1 MARTP
6 GATNKTAREVIAAGQ
21 ALVKQGKLMLKN
33 EQLRELLKAA
43 AKKK

>member
-1 MARTP
+1 MARIQ

-21 ALVKQGKLMLKN
+21 ALIKQGKLMLKN
-33 EQLRELLKAA
+33 EQLKEQLKAA